1 MGSAMT
7 DLTRLHRLTDLSE
20 ASDWLRGERDQEIRI
35 LHRNGMPVAQ
45 IVTETGLT
53 KQRIHQIIHK
63 ETR

>member
-1 MGSAMT
+1 MT

-20 ASDWLRGERDQEIRI
+20 AGDWLRGERDQEISL
-35 LHRNGMPVAQ
+35 LHCNGMPVAQ

-53 KQRIHQIIHK
+53 KQRIHQIIDK